1 MFIELVILAF
11 CLLFYS
17 HYNKRKHLPPG
28 PISVPFIGSLFGG
41 GTGGGTGGFKLNRE
55 EFYKYGDMCSIFLGP
70 STMIIINDLKRAKD
84 LFNRDEF
91 SGKSTLSS
99 SQYVFFSND
108 SIVQCSY
115 LTSIKYR

>member
-28 PISVPFIGSLFGG
+28 PISLPFIGSL
-41 GTGGGTGGFKLNRE
+41 TGGFKLNRE

-91 SGKSTLSS
+91 SGKGP
-99 SQYVFFSND
+99 
-108 SIVQCSY
+108 SI
-115 LTSIKYR
+115 

>member
-1 MFIELVILAF
+1 MFVELVILAF
-11 CLLFYS
+11 CLIFYS

-28 PISVPFIGSLFGG
+28 PISVPFIGSLIG
-41 GTGGGTGGFKLNRE
+41 GGFKLNRE

-91 SGKSTLSS
+91 SGKSTLSYS
-99 SQYVFFSND
+99 LQNVLVFFSNN
-108 SIVQCSY
+108 SIV
-115 LTSIKYR
+115 

>member
-1 MFIELVILAF
+1 MIIELVILAF

-41 GTGGGTGGFKLNRE
+41 GTRGGTGGFKLNRE

-99 SQYVFFSND
+99 SQYVFFQIIQLYN
-108 SIVQCSY
+108 V
-115 LTSIKYR
+115 LT